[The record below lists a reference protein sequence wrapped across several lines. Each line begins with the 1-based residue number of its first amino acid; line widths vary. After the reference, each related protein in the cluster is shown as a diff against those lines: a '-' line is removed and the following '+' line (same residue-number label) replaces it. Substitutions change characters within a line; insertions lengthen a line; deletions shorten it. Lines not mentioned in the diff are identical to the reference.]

1 VTVKTL
7 ATLGVTRAQT
17 LAALAPLSQAQ
28 FDFSPGTGRWSIGEI
43 AHHLVLAESLYREEI
58 ARLVALARAGQR
70 PYLKRTFDD
79 VNVAP
84 LHLPVPVLSLMS
96 VPLGIMSRFMPE
108 IVRSVV
114 TEFPLLPTRNPDR
127 ATPGRGLAS
136 AELRHAL
143 ETGLEETRALMTANE
158 DLDFP
163 SMISEHPLTGPST
176 VPQIL
181 GFLALHE
188 RRHQG
193 QMARVRSDPRFPPA

>member
-1 VTVKTL
+1 MTERAL
-7 ATLGVTRAQT
+7 APLAAARAQT

-28 FDFSPGTGRWSIGEI
+28 FDFSPGSGRWSIGEI

-58 ARLVALARAGQR
+58 ANLVSLARAGRR

-84 LHLPVPVLSLMS
+84 LHLPVPLLSMMA
-96 VPLGIMSRFMPE
+96 VPFGLMSRFMPE
-108 IVRSVV
+108 VVRSIV

-127 ATPGRGLAS
+127 ATPGRGLAA
-136 AELRHAL
+136 AELRGAL
-143 ETGLEETRALMTANE
+143 ASGLEETRALIVANG
-158 DLDFP
+158 DLDFL

-193 QMARVRSDPRFPPA
+193 QMARVRSDPRCPPA